1 MRSTPEIF
9 LNNEPEILR
18 GERLG
23 HHWHNARGETTRTC
37 DPLLPDGEAAERGRR
52 LPWRPTAFRPL
63 VGSQVAQLPLIRQL
77 NRRRSCPDPK
87 TMMPSVMNVR
97 RCNWVGSDPL
107 MVAYHDTEW
116 GVPLHDDRRL
126 FEFMVLDAMQAG
138 LNWRIVLQ
146 KRQNLAQAL
155 DGFDLRKVA
164 RYGDQDLERL
174 LTNEGIIRNR
184 QKLAASIANAQA
196 ALRVQEA
203 VGSLDAYLWQFV
215 GGRPLINAGKGDSQ
229 IPATSP
235 ESDAMSKDLKSR
247 GFRFVGP
254 TVCYAFMQAA
264 GLVNDHIVS
273 CFRYPEL
280 AKAVAP

>member
-1 MRSTPEIF
+1 
-9 LNNEPEILR
+9 
-18 GERLG
+18 
-23 HHWHNARGETTRTC
+23 
-37 DPLLPDGEAAERGRR
+37 
-52 LPWRPTAFRPL
+52 
-63 VGSQVAQLPLIRQL
+63 
-77 NRRRSCPDPK
+77 
-87 TMMPSVMNVR
+87 MNVR
-97 RCNWVGSDPL
+97 RCSWVGSDPL
-107 MVAYHDTEW
+107 MLAYHDTEW

-164 RYGDQDLERL
+164 RYGDHDLERL
-174 LTNEGIIRNR
+174 LTTEGIIRNR
-184 QKLAASIANAQA
+184 QKLAASITNAQA
-196 ALRVQEA
+196 TLRVQA
-203 VGSLDAYLWQFV
+203 AFGSLDAYLWQFV
-215 GGRPLINAGKGDSQ
+215 DGRPLINAWKDDGQ

-235 ESDAMSKDLKSR
+235 ESDAMSNDLKSR

-254 TVCYAFMQAA
+254 TICYAFMQAT

-280 AKAVAP
+280 TKELAS